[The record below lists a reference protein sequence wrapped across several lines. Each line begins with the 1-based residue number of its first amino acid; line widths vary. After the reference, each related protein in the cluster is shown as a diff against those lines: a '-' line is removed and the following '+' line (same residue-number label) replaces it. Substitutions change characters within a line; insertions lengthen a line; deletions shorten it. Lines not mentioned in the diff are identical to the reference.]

1 MAVMTRIK
9 SNMIKVGIIG
19 VGTVGT
25 SVANILKENADVISA
40 RAGRDIVV
48 KSGVVRNLSKD
59 RGLDIILT
67 DSVDDILNDKEIDIV
82 VELMGGVDEPFVV
95 VKRAL
100 ESGKAVVTANKA
112 LLAYHRYE
120 LQELAG
126 NIPFEFE
133 ASVAGGIPIITAL
146 RDGPGGIPIITAL
159 RDGLSANHI
168 ESIMGIMNG
177 TCNYMMTEMT
187 NNGVSYDA
195 ILKEAQDL
203 GYAEA
208 DPTFDVGGY
217 DAAHKLLILASIA
230 YGLDAKP
237 EDILIEGIENVS
249 SEDIAFAKEFGY
261 AIKLLAI
268 AKKDKDEVELR
279 VHAALIKKDEMI
291 AKIDGVMNGVSVVGD
306 KVGETLYYGPGAGGD
321 ATASAVV
328 ANIIDIARSGKST
341 PMLGFNRPME
351 GNALRLKSSDDIESK
366 YYLRINVTD
375 KAGVLAQL
383 SKIFE
388 SYNISIETMLQRS
401 NENGSANLL
410 ISTHLSVEKS
420 VKNLINEIEQLTFV
434 NGRPAMIRII

>member
-133 ASVAGGIPIITAL
+133 ASVA
-146 RDGPGGIPIITAL
+146 GGIPIITAL

>member
-1 MAVMTRIK
+1 
-9 SNMIKVGIIG
+9 MIKVGIIG

-40 RAGRDIVV
+40 RAGRDIIV

-59 RGLDIILT
+59 RGLDITLT
-67 DSVDDILNDKEIDIV
+67 DNVEDVLNDREIDIV
-82 VELMGGVDEPFVV
+82 VELMGGVDEPFEV

-133 ASVAGGIPIITAL
+133 ASVA
-146 RDGPGGIPIITAL
+146 GGIPIITAL

-230 YGLDAKP
+230 YGIDAKP
-237 EDILIEGIENVS
+237 EDILIEGIENVT

-268 AKKDKDEVELR
+268 AKKDNNEVELR

-291 AKIDGVMNGVSVVGD
+291 AKIDGVMNGVSVIGD

-351 GNALRLKSSDDIESK
+351 GNTLTLKSSDAIESK

-401 NENGSANLL
+401 SENESANLL
-410 ISTHLSVEKS
+410 ISTHLSVEKN
-420 VKNLINEIEQLTFV
+420 VKNLINEIEKLPFV

>member
-1 MAVMTRIK
+1 
-9 SNMIKVGIIG
+9 MIKVGIIG

-40 RAGRDIVV
+40 RAGVDIVV

-67 DSVDDILNDKEIDIV
+67 DNVDDVLNDDEIDIV

-146 RDGPGGIPIITAL
+146 RDG
-159 RDGLSANHI
+159 LSANHI

-187 NNGVSYDA
+187 NNGISYDA

-268 AKKDKDEVELR
+268 AKKDNNEVELR

-306 KVGETLYYGPGAGGD
+306 KVGETLYYGAGAGGD

-351 GNALRLKSSDDIESK
+351 GDALTLKSSDKIESK

-401 NENGSANLL
+401 SENGSANLL
-410 ISTHLSVEKS
+410 ISTHKAIEKNIQS
-420 VKNLINEIEQLTFV
+420 MLKELEKLDFINF
-434 NGRPAMIRII
+434 RPVMIRIV